1 MITVDF
7 NRLAIRPGHRI
18 LDIGCGTGRH
28 TCAAYLQP
36 RVFAV
41 GADLRFSELGEA
53 KNRLMLHDMHGR
65 HGNGRWGLC
74 VTDTTRLPFLSDVFD
89 LVICSEVLEHIRD
102 HRRAVAEIVRVLQPG
117 CPLVVS
123 VPRYWPEK
131 ICWSIS
137 KAYRCAQGGHIR
149 IYSQGELIDL
159 LTAAGLRIEGIHWAH
174 SLHTPYWWL
183 KCLVGPQREGHLL
196 VDLYHRFLTWDIM
209 RQPHVTR
216 FFDRLLNPVL
226 GKSLVLYCIKD

>member
-18 LDIGCGTGRH
+18 LDIGCGAGRH

-41 GADLRFSELGEA
+41 GADLSFSQLGEA
-53 KNRLMLHDMHGR
+53 KNRLMLHDRLGR

-74 VTDTTRLPFLSDVFD
+74 VTDTTRLPFLNNIFD

-102 HRRAVAEIVRVLQPG
+102 HRRAVSEIVRVLHPG

-137 KAYRCAQGGHIR
+137 KAYRCAEGGHVR
-149 IYSQGELIDL
+149 IYSKGELIDL
-159 LTAAGLRIEGIHWAH
+159 LTAAGLRIGGIHWAH

-183 KCLVGPQREGHLL
+183 KCLVGPQRNDHLL
-196 VDLYHRFLTWDIM
+196 VNLYHRFLTWDIM
-209 RQPHVTR
+209 HQPQPTR
-216 FFDRLLNPVL
+216 FFDRLLNPLL
-226 GKSLVLYCIKD
+226 GKSLVLYFIKD

>member
-1 MITVDF
+1 VITVDF

>member
-28 TCAAYLQP
+28 TGAAYLQP

-41 GADLRFSELGEA
+41 GADLSFSELSEA
-53 KNRLMLHDMHGR
+53 KNRLMLHDGLGR

-74 VTDTTRLPFLSDVFD
+74 VTDTTRLPFSSNIFD

-102 HRRAVAEIVRVLQPG
+102 HRRAVAEIARVLHPG

-137 KAYRCAQGGHIR
+137 KAYRCAEGGHLR
-149 IYSQGELIDL
+149 IYSKGELIDL
-159 LTAAGLRIEGIHWAH
+159 LTAAGLRMGGIHWAH

-183 KCLVGPQREGHLL
+183 KCLVGPQRNDHRL
-196 VDLYHRFLTWDIM
+196 VNLYHRFLTWDIM
-209 RQPHVTR
+209 HRPRITR
-216 FFDRLLNPVL
+216 FFDRLLNPLL
-226 GKSLVLYCIKD
+226 GKSLVLYFIKD

>member
-74 VTDTTRLPFLSDVFD
+74 VTDSTRLPFLSDVFD

-226 GKSLVLYCIKD
+226 GKSLVIYCIKD

>member
-1 MITVDF
+1 VITVDF
-7 NRLAIRPGHRI
+7 NRLAISPGHRI
-18 LDIGCGTGRH
+18 LDIGCGAGRH

-41 GADLRFSELGEA
+41 GADLSVSELGEA
-53 KNRLMLHDMHGR
+53 KNRLMLHDRLGR

-74 VTDTTRLPFLSDVFD
+74 AADTTRLPFLNNIFD

-102 HRRAVAEIVRVLQPG
+102 HRRAVTEIVRVLHPG

-137 KAYRCAQGGHIR
+137 RVYRLAEGGHVR
-149 IYSQGELIDL
+149 IYGKGELIDL
-159 LTAAGLRIEGIHWAH
+159 LTAAGLRLWGIHWAH

-183 KCLVGPQREGHLL
+183 KCLVGPQRNDHLL
-196 VDLYHRFLTWDIM
+196 VHLYHRFLTWDIM
-209 RQPHVTR
+209 HQPQITR
-216 FFDRLLNPVL
+216 FFDRLLNPLL
-226 GKSLVLYCIKD
+226 GKSLVLYFIKD

>member
-74 VTDTTRLPFLSDVFD
+74 VTDSTRLPFLSDVFD

>member
-226 GKSLVLYCIKD
+226 GKSLVIYCIKD

>member
-7 NRLAIRPGHRI
+7 NRLAIRPGSRI

-28 TCAAYLQP
+28 TCAAYLQSH
-36 RVFAV
+36 VFAV
-41 GADLRFSELGEA
+41 GADLSFSELGEA
-53 KNRLMLHDMHGR
+53 KERLMLHDRLGR
-65 HGNGRWGLC
+65 HGNSRWGLC
-74 VTDTTRLPFLSDVFD
+74 VTDTTRLPFMSNVFD

-102 HRRAVAEIVRVLQPG
+102 HRQAVTEIARVLHPG

-137 KAYRCAQGGHIR
+137 KAYRLTEGGHVR
-149 IYSQGELIDL
+149 IYGKAGLTDL
-159 LTAAGLRIEGIHWAH
+159 LTAAGLRLWAVHWAH

-183 KCLVGPQREGHLL
+183 KCLVGPQRKDHLL
-196 VDLYHRFLTWDIM
+196 VNLYLRFLTWDIM
-209 RQPHVTR
+209 HRPQATR
-216 FFDRLLNPVL
+216 FFDRLLNPLL
-226 GKSLVLYCIKD
+226 GKSLVLYFRKD

>member
-7 NRLAIRPGHRI
+7 NRLAISPGHRI
-18 LDIGCGTGRH
+18 LDIGCGAGRH
-28 TCAAYLQP
+28 TCAAHLQP

-41 GADLRFSELGEA
+41 GADLSFSELGEA
-53 KNRLMLHDMHGR
+53 KDRLMLHDRLGR

-74 VTDTTRLPFLSDVFD
+74 VTDTTRLPFLNNIFD

-102 HRRAVAEIVRVLQPG
+102 HRRAVTEIVRVLQPG

-131 ICWSIS
+131 ICWSVS
-137 KAYRCAQGGHIR
+137 RAYRCAKGGHVR
-149 IYSQGELIDL
+149 IYGKGELIDL
-159 LTAAGLRIEGIHWAH
+159 LTAAGLRLRGIHWAH

-183 KCLVGPQREGHLL
+183 KCLVGPQRKDHPL
-196 VDLYHRFLTWDIM
+196 VNLYHRFLTWDIM
-209 RQPHVTR
+209 HQPRVTR
-216 FFDRLLNPVL
+216 FFDWLLNPLL
-226 GKSLVLYCIKD
+226 GKSLVLYFIKD

>member
-1 MITVDF
+1 VITVDF

-74 VTDTTRLPFLSDVFD
+74 VTDSTRLPFLSDVFD